1 MAVNVRVGMP
11 LADFIAETNEQAFE
25 LINGERRAKM
35 PSVAVHNEV
44 LHRLF
49 LLLNAFAQARN
60 LGFLRMEATF
70 VLPDRYD
77 EDWVTGSRTPDL
89 LFVTQERIEA
99 YWTAYP
105 DWREKPYLFVPDFV
119 VEIVSPNDKFSA
131 IDEKVDAYLAD
142 GVRLMWVIDPQR
154 RKAFVYS
161 PDDAPQ
167 VVKASGVLDGD
178 EVIPGFRVGL
188 AELFV

>member
-1 MAVNVRVGMP
+1 MAINVRVGMP
-11 LADFIAETNEQAFE
+11 LADFIAETNEQSFE
-25 LINGERRAKM
+25 LINGERIAKM

-49 LLLNAFAQARN
+49 LLLNAFIQARN

-77 EDWVTGSRTPDL
+77 AEWVTGSRTPDL
-89 LFVTQERIEA
+89 MFIGQERIER
-99 YWTAYP
+99 YWDENP
-105 DWREKPYLFVPDFV
+105 DWREKPYLIAPDFV
-119 VEIVSPNDKFSA
+119 AEIVSPNDKFSA

-142 GVRLMWVIDPQR
+142 GVRLVWVIDPKR
-154 RKAFVYS
+154 KKAFIYT

-167 VVKASGVLDGD
+167 VVKATGMLDAED
-178 EVIPGFRVGL
+178 VMPGFTAVL
-188 AELFV
+188 ADLFV